1 MKVRV
6 TNIQRFSLQDGPG
19 IRTTVFFKGCNL
31 RCPWCANP
39 ENINYDIQEYYDS
52 ETCEKGIFGYD
63 IELEELEKE
72 ILKDEKFYK
81 MNNGGV
87 TFSGGEPLLQFECIE
102 PLLKELKSRNIN
114 ICVETALFV
123 PRKFLEIA
131 LKYVD
136 EYIVDL
142 KILDEEICKIVLNG
156 KVMVYYKNIERL
168 SKEKKDIT
176 IRIPVTEE
184 YTLQEENKK
193 KIFLLLQALKPKK
206 VEIFKIHR
214 LAEKKY
220 KALNKDM
227 VELKTVSEN
236 TMEKFLEE
244 LLELK
249 INAVICKI

>member
-19 IRTTVFFKGCNL
+19 IRTTVFLKGCNL

-39 ENINYDIQEYYDS
+39 ENISYDIQEYTD
-52 ETCEKGIFGYD
+52 TDTGEKSVFGYD

-72 ILKDEKFYK
+72 ILKDEKYYK

-87 TFSGGEPLLQFECIE
+87 TFSGGEPLLQFETIE
-102 PLLKELKSRNIN
+102 PLLKNLKNRNIN

-123 PRKFLEIA
+123 PRKFLEIS

-142 KILDEEICKIVLNG
+142 KILDEETCKKVLAG
-156 KVMVYYKNIERL
+156 RVMVYYKNIERL
-168 SKEKKDIT
+168 SRESKEVT

-193 KIFLLLQALKPKK
+193 KILLLLQALKPKK
-206 VEIFKIHR
+206 VEIFKIHK

-220 KALNKDM
+220 KVLNKDM
-227 VELKTVSEN
+227 VELKTVSDD
-236 TMEKFLEE
+236 TMEKFLKEM
-244 LLELK
+244 LELK